1 MVTRVQH
8 GTAEHLTIAA
18 QYAAG
23 NLGQGPAPD
32 APSTRVHTGAISIT
46 AGDQEA
52 RSSGS
57 VTRHSVSFGGT
68 PGGSVAATLQNVN
81 GRQTVELIPGN
92 PATRTDIRAAV
103 RDGLVQRG
111 AGGRWEDASG
121 KDAAV
126 QAMQQPQQAPE
137 EAPQI
142 APEDAAIFDPAVDA
156 QWDADIASIP
166 QGAYDSAVA
175 STIGML
181 VNGGNVDSTARNL
194 AEAAGLEPAD
204 AEALLDAGYSFY
216 GNQVTAALAP
226 LGIAGDRLD
235 QFIDGLSKRQGAYQ
249 DAVQKLVYSRD
260 LSGFRTAA
268 VEFLRHNPGPE
279 VDGFKAAGFETTQD
293 VHTGETLLRRAGS
306 SHWVTMAQLAKV

>member
-1 MVTRVQH
+1 MIRVQH
-8 GTAEHLTIAA
+8 GTAEHLNIAA

-52 RSSGS
+52 QSSGP
-57 VTRHSVSFGGT
+57 VTRHFVSFGGT
-68 PGGSVAATLQNVN
+68 AGGSVAATLQNVN

-92 PATRTDIRAAV
+92 PATRTDIRSAV
-103 RDGLVQRG
+103 RDGLVERG
-111 AGGRWEDASG
+111 AGGRWEDAAG

-126 QAMQQPQQAPE
+126 QALQEPQQAPE
-137 EAPQI
+137 EAPQVH
-142 APEDAAIFDPAVDA
+142 PEDAAIFDPAVDA
-156 QWDADIASIP
+156 QWNADIAHVP
-166 QGAYDSAVA
+166 QGAYDAAVA
-175 STIGML
+175 STIGLL
-181 VNGGNVDSTARNL
+181 VNGGNLDSTARNF
-194 AEAAGLEPAD
+194 AEAAQMEPAD
-204 AEALLDAGYSFY
+204 AEALLDAGFSFY

-226 LGIAGDRLD
+226 LGITGDRLD
-235 QFIDGLSKRQGAYQ
+235 AFVEGLEKNQRVYQ
-249 DAVQKLVYSRD
+249 DSVQRLVHSRD

-293 VHTGETLLRRAGS
+293 VHTGETLLRRPGS
-306 SHWVTMAQLAKV
+306 THWVTMAQLAMV